1 MIGASVKRR
10 EDPRLVTGR
19 GSFTD
24 DLRLPGQCYLAFV
37 RSPYA
42 HARIL
47 AVDTSRARAH
57 PGVVAVLTAQE
68 LEGRVRPIP
77 LIRRP
82 PGQEVEPPPV
92 PPLASGRALYQ
103 GEPVAAVVA
112 ESREAAYDAAE
123 LVEVEYEPLPAV
135 AEVEAAMGEGA
146 PLLHQGFPRNIAFQA
161 HVGSGDVEGAFRE
174 AAVVVRQR
182 MVNQRLIPC
191 PLEPRSVLASY
202 EPVTG
207 RLTVWLTTQRPH
219 HTRWFIAQLLGLA
232 EHRIRV
238 IAPDVG
244 GGFGAKQ
251 PMYPDE
257 VVAIYCAV
265 VLGRPVKWTADRRE
279 DFQATTHG
287 RDQVAYLEAAAT
299 SDGIITAVRA
309 RIYGNLGAYMYANS
323 PFLLVTRTAPL
334 MAGAYTIPAVSV
346 DVYGVFTN
354 TTPTGPYRGAGR
366 PEATYYMERLVD
378 LVALEL
384 GLDPAEVRR
393 RNFVP
398 NDRFP
403 YTTPTGLTY
412 DSGNFE
418 GCFQR
423 TLAMLDYEGLR
434 RRQREGWQKG
444 VYLGIGFSSYVELGG
459 GGVAAGS
466 QGLGP
471 GFGMWESATVRFH
484 PTGKVSVLVG
494 TAAHGQG
501 HETAFAQ
508 IASHL
513 LGVPMEDVEVVFGD
527 TQATAF
533 GFGTFGTRTV
543 AVGGGAVIQACRKVI
558 DKARRIA
565 AHLLE
570 AAPEDIEFQQG
581 RFHVRGAPSAAKTI
595 QDIAQAAII
604 GWDLSDS
611 GLEPGLEAQAAFEAR
626 GNTFSSGTHACVV
639 EVDAETGQVR
649 IERYVA
655 VDDCGRIV
663 NPLLV
668 HGQVH
673 GGVAQGIAQALYEY
687 VVYDE
692 NGQLLT
698 PSLNEYAMPRAHQLP
713 ALETDFIETPSPLNP
728 LGAKGVGEGGAIA
741 ATPAVANAVLDALR
755 PLGIRHLDIPLTP
768 EKVWAAIQEA
778 KGGQR

>member
-1 MIGASVKRR
+1 MIGRSVKRR
-10 EDPRLVTGR
+10 EDPRLLTGK
-19 GSFTD
+19 GTFTD
-24 DLRLPGQCYLAFV
+24 DLRLPGLCYVVFV

-47 AVDTSRARAH
+47 SIDTGRARAH
-57 PGVVAVLTAQE
+57 PGVLAVLTGQDLA
-68 LEGRVRPIP
+68 GRVRAIP

-82 PGQEVEPPPV
+82 PGQQVQPPPV
-92 PPLASGRALYQ
+92 PVLATERVVYQ

-135 AEVEAAMGEGA
+135 ADIEAAIAEGA
-146 PLLHQGFPRNIAFQA
+146 PQVHEGFPGNIAFHA
-161 HVGSGDVEGAFRE
+161 RVGSGDVERAFHE
-174 AAVVVRQR
+174 AEVVVSQR
-182 MVNQRLIPC
+182 MVNQRLVPC
-191 PLEPRSVLASY
+191 ALEPRSLVAHY
-202 EPVTG
+202 DPVSE

-219 HTRWFIAQLLGLA
+219 HTRWFIAHLLGLP
-232 EHRIRV
+232 EHHIRV

-244 GGFGAKQ
+244 GAFGSKE

-257 VVAIYCAV
+257 TAAIYCSLL
-265 VLGRPVKWTADRRE
+265 LGRPVKWTEDRRE
-279 DFQATTHG
+279 NFQATTHG
-287 RDQVAYLEAAAT
+287 RDQVAHLEVAARR
-299 SDGIITAVRA
+299 DGTITAVRGT
-309 RIYGNLGAYMYANS
+309 IYANMGAYLYPNS
-323 PFLLVTRTAPL
+323 PGVPIARTAPL
-334 MAGAYTIPAVSV
+334 LPGAYTIGAVAV
-346 DVYGVFTN
+346 DVYGVYTN

-366 PEATYYMERLVD
+366 PEATYYIERLVD
-378 LVALEL
+378 LVAREL
-384 GLDPAEVRR
+384 DLDPAEVRR

-418 GCFQR
+418 GCFRR
-423 TLAMLDYEGLR
+423 TLELLDYEALR
-434 RRQREGWQKG
+434 RRQREEWERGR
-444 VYLGIGFSSYVELGG
+444 YLGIGFSSYVELGG
-459 GGVAAGS
+459 VVPSRQAAREGS
-466 QGLGP
+466 S
-471 GFGMWESATVRFH
+471 GMWESAVVRFH
-484 PTGKVSVLVG
+484 PTGKVTVLLG
-494 TAAHGQG
+494 TAGHGQG

-508 IASHL
+508 VASHL
-513 LGVPMEDVEVVFGD
+513 LGVPMDDVEVVFGD
-527 TQATAF
+527 TEVAPF
-533 GFGTFGTRTV
+533 GFGTFGSRSLTV
-543 AVGGGAVIQACRKVI
+543 AGAALARACQKVL
-558 DKARRIA
+558 DKARHIA

-570 AAPEDIEFQQG
+570 AAPEDIEFEQG
-581 RFHVRGAPSAAKTI
+581 RFYVRGAPSAAKSI
-595 QDIAQAAII
+595 QEVAQAAIL
-604 GWDLSDS
+604 GWKLFDS
-611 GLEPGLEAQAAFEAR
+611 GLEPGLEAQAAFDPPDYA
-626 GNTFSSGTHACVV
+626 FSSGTHACVV
-639 EVDAETGQVR
+639 LVDPETGQVQ

-698 PSLNEYAMPRAHQLP
+698 PSLNEYAVPRAHHLP
-713 ALETDFIETPSPLNP
+713 PLEVDFIETPSPLNP
-728 LGAKGVGEGGAIA
+728 LGVKGIGEGGAIA

-778 KGGQR
+778 RGGQR

>member
-1 MIGASVKRR
+1 MIGISVKRR

-19 GSFTD
+19 GTFTD
-24 DLRLPGQCYLAFV
+24 DLRPPGLCYLAFV

-47 AVDTSRARAH
+47 AIDPSQAQAL
-57 PGVVAVLTAQE
+57 PGVVAVLTARDLQD
-68 LEGRVRPIP
+68 RVRPIP

-82 PGQEVEPPPV
+82 PGQQLQPPPV
-92 PPLASGRALYQ
+92 PPLASDRTLYQ

-112 ESREAAYDAAE
+112 ETREAAYDAAE
-123 LVEVEYEPLPAV
+123 LVQVDYEPLPAV
-135 AEVEAAMGEGA
+135 TDIEAATAQDA
-146 PLLHQGFPRNIAFQA
+146 PLLHQGFPHNIAFHA
-161 HVGSGDVEGAFRE
+161 HIGSGDVDAAFRQ
-174 AAVVVRQR
+174 AAVVVSQR
-182 MVNQRLIPC
+182 MVNQRLVPC
-191 PLEPRSVLASY
+191 PLEPRSLLASY
-202 EPVTG
+202 DPLTG
-207 RLTVWLTTQRPH
+207 QLTVWLTTQRPH
-219 HTRWFIAQLLGLA
+219 HTRWFIAHLLGLP

-244 GGFGAKQ
+244 GAFGSKE

-257 VVAIYCAV
+257 VVAIYCALL
-265 VLGRPVKWTADRRE
+265 LGRPVKWTEDRRE
-279 DFQATTHG
+279 HFQATTHG

-299 SDGIITAVRA
+299 PDGTITAIRGT
-309 RIYGNLGAYMYANS
+309 IYANMGAYLYPNS
-323 PFLLVTRTAPL
+323 PGVPIARTAPL
-334 MAGAYTIPAVSV
+334 LPGAYTIGAVSV
-346 DVYGVFTN
+346 DVFGVFTN

-366 PEATYYMERLVD
+366 PEATYYIERLVD
-378 LVALEL
+378 LLAREL
-384 GLDPAEVRR
+384 HLDPAELRR

-412 DSGNFE
+412 DSGNFQ

-423 TLAMLDYEGLR
+423 TLELLDYDALR

-444 VYLGIGFSSYVELGG
+444 IYLGIGFSSYVELGG
-459 GGVAAGS
+459 GGVAPGS
-466 QGLGP
+466 QGFRE
-471 GFGMWESATVRFH
+471 GFGMWESAVVRFH
-484 PTGKVSVLVG
+484 PTGKVTVLVG

-513 LGVPMEDVEVVFGD
+513 LGVPMDDVEVLFGD
-527 TQATAF
+527 TEVAPF
-533 GFGTFGTRTV
+533 GFGTFGSRSLTV
-543 AVGGGAVIQACRKVI
+543 AGAALAQACRKVI

-570 AAPEDIEFQQG
+570 ASPEDIEFQQG
-581 RFHVRGAPSAAKTI
+581 RFYVRGAPSTAKSI
-595 QDIAQAAII
+595 QDIALTATL
-604 GWDLSDS
+604 GWNLPDS
-611 GLEPGLEAQAAFEAR
+611 GLEPGLEAQAAFDPPDYA
-626 GNTFSSGTHACVV
+626 FSSGTHACVV
-639 EVDAETGQVR
+639 LVDPETGQVK
-649 IERYVA
+649 IERYLA
-655 VDDCGRIV
+655 VDDCGRII

-687 VVYDE
+687 VVYDD

-698 PSLNEYAMPRAHQLP
+698 PSLNEYAVPRAHQLP
-713 ALETDFIETPSPLNP
+713 PLEADFIETPSPLNP
-728 LGAKGVGEGGAIA
+728 LGVKGIGEGGAIA
-741 ATPAVANAVLDALR
+741 ATPAVANAVLDALS

-778 KGGQR
+778 KGGQP